1 MVYYTKK
8 RKSLDAT
15 DDNNDL
21 TIDVSTLEKDNKVLR
36 AAMLKKRYAKV
47 IFKSQQQVLGE
58 AFDEEEMKKRAESW
72 EKQVQEEKP
81 NSKRERNRKKAW
93 IAIESIKRT
102 VNFGDDLQAERD
114 FLTII
119 GCPSRWI
126 AIMGEVEAYP
136 ALLPPLQSEEGFSF
150 RFEVSAL

>member
-1 MVYYTKK
+1 M
-8 RKSLDAT
+8 
-15 DDNNDL
+15 
-21 TIDVSTLEKDNKVLR
+21 LEKSQQQLLR
-36 AAMLKKRYAKV
+36 VAMLKQRYAHIIV
-47 IFKSQQQVLGE
+47 KSQQQVLGD
-58 AFDEEEMKKRAESW
+58 AYDEEEMKKKAALW
-72 EKQVQEEKP
+72 DKQLQEQKD
-81 NSKRERNRKKAW
+81 NSKRKRDEDRKAAR

-102 VNFGDDLQAERD
+102 VSFGDDLQAERD

-119 GCPSRWI
+119 GCRSRCAALVRI